1 MCIYIYYIYFYIYI
15 YLQQKTFNIIYL
27 VFHNVRKILEEM
39 HVILAPDD
47 RHKEVCPDFLLTGFK
62 NNKNL
67 RDYLVR
73 SHLPDSEETSMS
85 KSCGRKRPLYHY
97 ERHMHN
103 QKKTL

>member
-27 VFHNVRKILEEM
+27 VFHVRKILEEM